1 MRGTSIGLTWRVQP
15 LSKPPEKETRLY
27 FAYGSNMSL
36 EQIKGR
42 CPSCEF
48 KGVAVLNGKKVVC
61 NKLSQNKID
70 HFAGLVDSP
79 TDQVMGVLYQ
89 LSSKDISFLDGK
101 EKGYHRSTGEFLVEE
116 IGTGRPIDCFTY
128 LVTNPVTPQRPPPKY
143 LERILKG
150 CQDHKLPLEY
160 MEKIQGWFDVS
171 GKKSFPA
178 TEQERINGLERG
190 NRAGARWVIA

>member
-1 MRGTSIGLTWRVQP
+1 MKGTSTGLTWRVQP
-15 LSKPPEKETRLY
+15 LSKPLEKETRHY

-42 CPSCEF
+42 CPSCEV

-61 NKLSQNKID
+61 NKLSKNKID

-79 TDQVMGVLYQ
+79 TDQVMGVLYL
-89 LSSKDISFLDGK
+89 LSSEDISRLDKK

-128 LVTNPVTPQRPPPKY
+128 LVTNPVTPQRPPPEY
-143 LERILKG
+143 LDRILKG
-150 CQDHKLPLEY
+150 CRDHKLPQEY
-160 MEKIQGWFDVS
+160 MEKIKAWFDVS
-171 GKKSFPA
+171 GKNSFPA
-178 TEQERINGLERG
+178 TEQEIKQWIGKRE
-190 NRAGARWVIA
+190 

>member
-1 MRGTSIGLTWRVQP
+1 LNEIP
-15 LSKPPEKETRLY
+15 KAKDEKRPY

-36 EQIKGR
+36 EQIKDR

-61 NKLSQNKID
+61 NKLSKNKID

-89 LSSKDISFLDGK
+89 LSSEDISYLDGK
-101 EKGYHRSTGEFLVEE
+101 EKGYHRNTGEFLVEE

-128 LVTNPVTPQRPPPKY
+128 LVTNPVTPHRPTAEY

-150 CQDHKLPLEY
+150 CRDHEFPEEY
-160 MEKIQGWFDVS
+160 SKNLLRWFQMV
-171 GKKSFPA
+171 K
-178 TEQERINGLERG
+178 
-190 NRAGARWVIA
+190 

>member
-1 MRGTSIGLTWRVQP
+1 MRRETSLGGIWRAQGLNEIP
-15 LSKPPEKETRLY
+15 KAKDEKRPY

-36 EQIKGR
+36 EQIKDR

-48 KGVAVLNGKKVVC
+48 KGVVVLNGKKVVC
-61 NKLSQNKID
+61 NKLSKNKID

-89 LSSKDISFLDGK
+89 LSFKDISYLDGK
-101 EKGYHRSTGEFLVEE
+101 EKGYHRNAGEFLVEE

-128 LVTNPVTPQRPPPKY
+128 LVTNPVTPHRPTAEY

-150 CQDHKLPLEY
+150 CRDHKLPLEY
-160 MEKIQGWFDVS
+160 MEKIQAWFD
-171 GKKSFPA
+171 G
-178 TEQERINGLERG
+178 E
-190 NRAGARWVIA
+190 

>member
-1 MRGTSIGLTWRVQP
+1 MRGTSTGLTWRVQP
-15 LSKPPEKETRLY
+15 LSKLLGKETRPY

-128 LVTNPVTPQRPPPKY
+128 LVTNPVTPQRPSAEY
-143 LERILKG
+143 LGRILKG
-150 CQDHKLPLEY
+150 CRDHELPQEY
-160 MEKIQGWFDVS
+160 IEKIKGWFD
-171 GKKSFPA
+171 GK
-178 TEQERINGLERG
+178 
-190 NRAGARWVIA
+190 